1 RDQGFYHGVSN
12 LLLQFAGIFCPTRRL
27 DRVHVDKFLDI
38 MQLRRWESLLS
49 EGQGQSASDEVCG
62 YLDLIAKREAVNQEV
77 LHSFWI
83 QFQQAVL
90 NAARS
95 LNLNPHEIVSLLEE
109 GAKAQSLQ
117 EVKTAIK
124 ALVKCFPSTD
134 MPVGHA
140 KRVVEQ
146 VSKYVE
152 DHMNQPLSIA
162 DIATHFFL
170 NPDYLSRMFKNETG
184 LPLKEYIIS
193 RKMESARTLLRTTQL
208 PVNVIASKL
217 GYDNYSYFSQVY
229 RKMMGISPKDERKEE
244 TP

>member
-1 RDQGFYHGVSN
+1 
-12 LLLQFAGIFCPTRRL
+12 
-27 DRVHVDKFLDI
+27 
-38 MQLRRWESLLS
+38 M
-49 EGQGQSASDEVCG
+49 
-62 YLDLIAKREAVNQEV
+62 
-77 LHSFWI
+77 
-83 QFQQAVL
+83 
-90 NAARS
+90 
-95 LNLNPHEIVSLLEE
+95 
-109 GAKAQSLQ
+109 
-117 EVKTAIK
+117 
-124 ALVKCFPSTD
+124 
-134 MPVGHA
+134 
-140 KRVVEQ
+140 
-146 VSKYVE
+146 SKYVE

-244 TP
+244 MP